1 MEKKC
6 SICIKGE
13 KCGRHIEKQRV
24 RMIGKMNK
32 IRKNL
37 RFYYQERFLKR
48 QYKFVNDTVNGSG
61 PGAFTRSARP

>member
-1 MEKKC
+1 
-6 SICIKGE
+6 
-13 KCGRHIEKQRV
+13 
-24 RMIGKMNK
+24 MIGKMNK